1 MCPARLSK
9 DVTTFPGRDRVSNT
23 PFQDGDGSGGG
34 VADYCRGAGF
44 PIGDAEAARTLAT
57 ALILDAV

>member
-1 MCPARLSK
+1 M
-9 DVTTFPGRDRVSNT
+9 SNT